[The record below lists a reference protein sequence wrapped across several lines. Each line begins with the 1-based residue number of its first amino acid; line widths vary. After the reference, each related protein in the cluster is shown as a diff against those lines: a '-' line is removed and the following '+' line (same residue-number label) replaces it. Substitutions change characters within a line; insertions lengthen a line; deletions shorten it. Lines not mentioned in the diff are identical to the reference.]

1 MPAARTVGIVGS
13 GAGGLTLSVFLADA
27 GFDVEILERAEG
39 PATLGSGLTL
49 QGNALRVLRELGL
62 WSQLQSKG
70 FSFSELGMRA
80 PDPEAT
86 VLAVIPDALTG
97 GPDLPATLGI
107 FRPDLAGVVRER
119 ALLAGVRIRY
129 GQKVVAA
136 DTSKRNATVI
146 TDAGE
151 RYSYDLVVGADGLH
165 SAVRDAIG
173 ITEGPQR
180 TGLGAWRAFVPRP
193 AEVTRT
199 DLIYGGHTY
208 LAGYCPTGEGTMYAY
223 LLEDGRER
231 DLDDGPAI
239 MRELAGHYGGPW
251 NEIRESI
258 TEQSPIHYTQ
268 FTSHL
273 VGGPWHRG
281 RIVLIGDAVHS
292 CPPTIAQGA
301 AMAIEDAAV
310 LADELTR
317 ADHYDDDL
325 ATRFRERRYGRAK
338 IVVESSVQLGQWML
352 EHNRDAD
359 IPGLMRTVAETVS
372 VPV

>member
-49 QGNALRVLRELGL
+49 QGNALRVLRELGV
-62 WSQLQSKG
+62 WPQLQDKG
-70 FSFSELGMRA
+70 YAFSEMGLRA
-80 PDPEAT
+80 PDPDAT

-107 FRPDLAGVVRER
+107 YRPDLAGVVRER
-119 ALLAGVRIRY
+119 ALEAGVRIRY
-129 GQKVVAA
+129 GMKVVKAGTA
-136 DTSKRNATVI
+136 EDSATV
-146 TDAGE
+146 TTAEGE
-151 RYSYDLVVGADGLH
+151 ELTYDLVVGADGLH
-165 SAVRDAIG
+165 SVVREVLDHP
-173 ITEGPQR
+173 ELPQR
-180 TGLGAWRAFVPRP
+180 TGIGAWRAFVPRP
-193 AEVTRT
+193 ADVTRT

-208 LAGYCPTGEGTMYAY
+208 LAGYCPTGEDTMYAY

-231 DLDDGPAI
+231 NVVDGPEI

-251 NEIRESI
+251 TQIRDSI
-258 TEQSPIHYTQ
+258 TDQSPIHYTQ

-273 VGGPWHRG
+273 VEGPWHQG
-281 RIVLIGDAVHS
+281 RIILIGDAVHS

-310 LADELTR
+310 LADELIR
-317 ADHYDDDL
+317 AERYDEDVP
-325 ATRFRERRYGRAK
+325 TRFRDRRYPRAK
-338 IVVESSVQLGQWML
+338 IVVDASVQLGQWML
-352 EHNRDAD
+352 EHNREGD
-359 IPGLMRTVAETVS
+359 IPGLMRTVSDTVS
-372 VPV
+372 VPL